1 MTKTLGEWEKYKFP
15 SKKEYLK
22 IKQDIIKDNF
32 KIDTIFK
39 NELNFLDKVILLFKK
54 KEIIVK
60 DFGFG
65 YKPKLIIKKLNN
77 KNILINYIEGST
89 KELL

>member
-1 MTKTLGEWEKYKFP
+1 MEKYKFP

>member
-1 MTKTLGEWEKYKFP
+1 MEKYKFP

-32 KIDTIFK
+32 KIYTISK

>member
-1 MTKTLGEWEKYKFP
+1 MTKTLGECEEYKFP